1 MCTPKRVSDHGNVKR
16 GVTVDLTM
24 TYSSSYV
31 SGFNTLV
38 VGGVHVSLYQA
49 ELELLDGLQAGH
61 EPLARPSD
69 ADEALFG

>member
-1 MCTPKRVSDHGNVKR
+1 VYPKEGERPRKCKE

>member
-1 MCTPKRVSDHGNVKR
+1 M
-16 GVTVDLTM
+16 TM

-38 VGGVHVSLYQA
+38 VGGVHVSLYQS